1 METAKI
7 LGDALA
13 VVGLMVFLLLALWA
27 VLGVLILAL
36 PKRRTRARAIPA
48 GTALG
53 RVTRD
58 ELERVHAQRLAYD
71 KEHRAELRARF
82 A

>member
-7 LGDALA
+7 LGNALA

-27 VLGVLILAL
+27 FLGVIIVAL
-36 PKRRTRARAIPA
+36 PKRRKRRRAIPA
-48 GTALG
+48 GTHLG
-53 RVTRD
+53 RVTRE
-58 ELERVHAQRLAYD
+58 ELERVHAQHLAYD
-71 KEHRAELRARF
+71 KQHRAELRARF